1 MLLARR
7 AKRGKEHRQRLAE
20 RRGESRIARPDGP
33 LIWLHGASVGELASV
48 LPLIER
54 IRARDIPILVTT
66 GTVTSGDL
74 AEQRLPRGVVHQ
86 FVPVDVPRF
95 VGRFL
100 DHWRPDLALF
110 VESDLWPNMI
120 IEASERG
127 VPMVLINGRLSE
139 DSFRR
144 WRRLP
149 NSIAHLLQQLD
160 LCLTG
165 TAPDAMRFGDLG
177 APQVFTTGNLKLDVP
192 APPADPAAL
201 TALQDAVGDRPV
213 IAAASTHAGEEEPL
227 LAAHIRLRAN
237 FPGLLT
243 LIAPRHPARGTDI
256 AAMAAAAGLPV
267 ALRSRGELPNRN
279 TDIYVADTVGELGLL
294 YRVAPAVFI
303 GGSLVRHGGQN
314 PIEAAK
320 LGSAILHGPHV
331 WNFAEIYA
339 ALDDA
344 HGAEPVADPERLV
357 AHLAAWLGDPDAC
370 AQVADTGHK
379 VVKTL
384 GGALD
389 RTLAALDPYL
399 MQLQLHQRAR
409 HA

>member
-1 MLLARR
+1 MSRLPAGLMIYRLVSRAAAPLAPMLLARR
-7 AKRGKEHRQRLAE
+7 AKRGKEHRQRLSE

-86 FVPVDVPRF
+86 FMPVDVPRF

-120 IEASERG
+120 IEASDRG
-127 VPMVLINGRLSE
+127 VPMVLVNGRLSE

-149 NSIAHLLQQLD
+149 NSIAHLLQRLD

-165 TAPDAMRFGDLG
+165 TAPDATRFGELG

-201 TALQDAVGDRPV
+201 AALRDAIGDRPV
-213 IAAASTHAGEEEPL
+213 IAAASTHAGEEDPL
-227 LAAHIRLRAN
+227 L
-237 FPGLLT
+237 
-243 LIAPRHPARGTDI
+243 
-256 AAMAAAAGLPV
+256 
-267 ALRSRGELPNRN
+267 
-279 TDIYVADTVGELGLL
+279 
-294 YRVAPAVFI
+294 
-303 GGSLVRHGGQN
+303 
-314 PIEAAK
+314 
-320 LGSAILHGPHV
+320 
-331 WNFAEIYA
+331 
-339 ALDDA
+339 
-344 HGAEPVADPERLV
+344 
-357 AHLAAWLGDPDAC
+357 
-370 AQVADTGHK
+370 
-379 VVKTL
+379 
-384 GGALD
+384 
-389 RTLAALDPYL
+389 
-399 MQLQLHQRAR
+399 
-409 HA
+409 